1 MIFPYRLRHVVTQM
15 ATGTRQQDKV
25 DKDNSGKIRCESCSK
40 LRFCPI
46 LPRAQWFIYPLSSC
60 GKTNRAATRGRGPES
75 RLDRCYCPLG
85 LIGTNCVESP
95 RLTSSTAA
103 RFGSS
108 LDTSALNCLGSFTSV
123 LFKRSITSPGRQ
135 PARAAAPSTPSTITP
150 PSVFSSFLCAW
161 VSSPTA
167 KPSELEG
174 CAGLGFFSSFLAM
187 LSASISTIVNDRSRL
202 TPKHQTNTKTH
213 TPNKKLPTSRGRS
226 LAFSIGVPLNFR
238 MMA

>member
-25 DKDNSGKIRCESCSK
+25 DKDDSGKIRCESCSK

-95 RLTSSTAA
+95 HLTSSTTA
-103 RFGSS
+103 RNRTSK
-108 LDTSALNCLGSFTSV
+108 DTSTKNCLGSFTSV
-123 LFKRSITSPGRQ
+123 LFKRSITSPGRK
-135 PARAAAPSTPSTITP
+135 PARAAAPSTPSTIAP
-150 PSVFSSFLCAW
+150 PSVYSSFLCAW

-202 TPKHQTNTKTH
+202 APLRH
-213 TPNKKLPTSRGRS
+213 TVTVARAAGLVLP
-226 LAFSIGVPLNFR
+226 
-238 MMA
+238 